1 MGTIKAD
8 TVTGLA
14 DPNKAT
20 IPNTITMCSTTATL
34 NFGNTAIANAS
45 AGSTTITGEGGS
57 NTTNIQQGLLKCF
70 INQSNGSSTRDSFNV
85 ASLTDVGTGA
95 HTITFSN
102 NTASANY
109 SPSMN
114 GKEGVGETHSSAVV
128 DVILNPTR
136 VVFTTSDIKVTSQ
149 NFNNQLTDMNTNTVN
164 INGDLA

>member
-1 MGTIKAD
+1 MATLKTNTLTGT
-8 TVTGLA
+8 
-14 DPNKAT
+14 
-20 IPNTITMCSTTATL
+20 TTA
-34 NFGNTAIANAS
+34 GSIAV
-45 AGSTTITGEGGS
+45 TGEGNS
-57 NTTNIQQGLLKCF
+57 TTTNLQQGLCKVWVNMNAGTT
-70 INQSNGSSTRDSFNV
+70 INDSQNV
-85 ASLTDVGTGA
+85 SGLTDVATGA
-95 HTITFSN
+95 HTISFSN
-102 NTASANY
+102 NMASANY

>member
-1 MGTIKAD
+1 M
-8 TVTGLA
+8 
-14 DPNKAT
+14 
-20 IPNTITMCSTTATL
+20 ATL
-34 NFGNTAIANAS
+34 KTNTLTGTS
-45 AGSTTITGEGGS
+45 TAGSIAVTGEGNS
-57 NTTNIQQGLLKCF
+57 TTTNLQQGLCKVWVNMNAGTT
-70 INQSNGSSTRDSFNV
+70 INDSQNV
-85 ASLTDVGTGA
+85 SGLTDVATGA

>member
-1 MGTIKAD
+1 MSDLKVNSIAGVGSGGFTGTVASEG
-8 TVTGLA
+8 GLA
-14 DPNKAT
+14 
-20 IPNTITMCSTTATL
+20 TTDL
-34 NFGNTAIANAS
+34 
-45 AGSTTITGEGGS
+45 
-57 NTTNIQQGLLKCF
+57 QQGLCKAWV
-70 INQSNGSSTRDSFNV
+70 NMDAGTTANDSQNV
-85 ASLTDVGTGA
+85 SSLTDVATGA

>member
-1 MGTIKAD
+1 MAELKVNTLTGT
-8 TVTGLA
+8 
-14 DPNKAT
+14 
-20 IPNTITMCSTTATL
+20 ST
-34 NFGNTAIANAS
+34 
-45 AGSTTITGEGGS
+45 AGSIAVTGEGNS
-57 NTTNIQQGLLKCF
+57 TTTNLQQGLCKVWVNMDAGTT
-70 INQSNGSSTRDSFNV
+70 INDSNNV
-85 ASLTDVGTGA
+85 SGLTDVATGA

-109 SPSMN
+109 SPSMT
-114 GKEGVGETHSSAVV
+114 GKEGVGDTHSSAVV